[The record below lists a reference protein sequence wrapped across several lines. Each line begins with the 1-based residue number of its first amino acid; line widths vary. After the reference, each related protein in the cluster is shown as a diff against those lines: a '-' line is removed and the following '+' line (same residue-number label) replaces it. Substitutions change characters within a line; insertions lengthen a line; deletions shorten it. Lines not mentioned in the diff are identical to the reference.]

1 MCSCFVESYV
11 IQHSVFGGRMVKVG
25 VIGVGCSKFG
35 VRRDATLQEVAFEAV
50 REAMR
55 DAGVTRE
62 DVELSVVG
70 TAGTR
75 SYELMPAVPV
85 NEYCGFAGK
94 GALRVEAACASGSAA
109 VYAAYSSI
117 KAGVV
122 DVAIAIGCEKMTEV
136 DTATSLAVGGRAG
149 SYLWEFHQYGTT
161 FPGHYAMHATAH
173 MAAYGTTERQMAMVA
188 VKNHRNAARNPKAHF
203 QREVTVEEVLSSR
216 YVAYPLR
223 LFDCSPISD
232 GAAAAVLASERRV
245 RELGAESP
253 VWISGVGYSGDTANL
268 SRRKYYGGLKASVE
282 AARMAYRM
290 AGIEDPLRQLDVAS
304 VHDCFTIAEIMAYED
319 LGFCRKGEGGRFVEE
334 GESDLGGSLPVNTFG
349 GLKAKG
355 HPLGATG
362 VAMVYE
368 VVKQL
373 RGEAGSLQVDLK
385 SYRGLTHNIGGTGHF
400 GWVFIL
406 EV

>member
-1 MCSCFVESYV
+1 M
-11 IQHSVFGGRMVKVG
+11 RVG

-35 VRRDATLQEVAFEAV
+35 VRRDVTLQEIAFEAV
-50 REAMR
+50 KEAVV
-55 DAGVTRE
+55 DAGVSRE
-62 DVELSVVG
+62 DIELSVVG

-85 NEYCGFAGK
+85 NEYCGFAGR
-94 GALRVEAACASGSAA
+94 GPLRVEAACATGSAA

-117 KAGVV
+117 KAGLV

-136 DTATSLAVGGRAG
+136 DTATSLAVGGRGG

-161 FPGHYAMHATAH
+161 FPGHYAMHASAH
-173 MAAYGTTERQMAMVA
+173 MARYGTTEKQMAMVA

-203 QREVTVEEVLSSR
+203 QKEVTLEEALASS

-232 GAAAAVLASERRV
+232 GAAAAILASEKKIK
-245 RELGAESP
+245 ELGVDNP
-253 VWISGVGYSGDTANL
+253 VWISGVGYSSDTANL
-268 SRRKYYGGLKASVE
+268 SRRKDYGGLMATVAAS
-282 AARMAYRM
+282 RMAYKM
-290 AGIEDPLRQLDVAS
+290 AGIDNPLKQLDVAS

-319 LGFCRKGEGGRFVEE
+319 LGFCRKGEGGRFIE
-334 GESDLGGSLPVNTFG
+334 DGGPDFGGHIPVNTFG

-373 RGEAGSLQVDLK
+373 REEAGSLQVDLK
-385 SYRGLTHNIGGTGHF
+385 NYRGLTHNIGGTGHF
-400 GWVFIL
+400 GWVFVF